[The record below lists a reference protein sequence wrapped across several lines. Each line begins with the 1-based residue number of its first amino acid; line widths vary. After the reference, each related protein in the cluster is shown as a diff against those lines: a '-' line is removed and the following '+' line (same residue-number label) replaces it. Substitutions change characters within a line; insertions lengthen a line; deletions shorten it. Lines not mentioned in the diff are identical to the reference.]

1 MTESKNITILLE
13 ADDIRRLQEL
23 QSRLR
28 NTASGVIRY
37 LLSNSGKILPENDA
51 VASAL
56 PSPAPSAP
64 AARHA
69 LNSSPLSDEELAALD
84 RRECVSVKEEEEDY

>member
-51 VASAL
+51 VASA
-56 PSPAPSAP
+56 PRASRIQDSA
-64 AARHA
+64 
-69 LNSSPLSDEELAALD
+69 LSADELAALD
-84 RRECVSVKEEEEDY
+84 RRECVSVKDEDF

>member
-37 LLSNSGKILPENDA
+37 LLSNSGKILPENDT
-51 VASAL
+51 VASAQ
-56 PSPAPSAP
+56 PSPAAAAPSA
-64 AARHA
+64 AAPHA
-69 LNSSPLSDEELAALD
+69 PNNSPLSAEELAALG
-84 RRECVSVKEEEEDY
+84 RRECVNVKDEDF

>member
-37 LLSNSGKILPENDA
+37 LLSNSGKILP
-51 VASAL
+51 
-56 PSPAPSAP
+56 SPAPSAP

-84 RRECVSVKEEEEDY
+84 RRECVSAKEEEDW